1 MPDHAKEVEKNFSR
15 LEMTSNVS
23 PNYGIIYSYVEWILD
38 LPWEDYSEDKL
49 DLELAKKVLDQDHH
63 GLEKVKKRIIEY
75 LAVLKLKKDM
85 KVLFFASIQFQVL
98 VKL

>member
-1 MPDHAKEVEKNFSR
+1 MWNGF
-15 LEMTSNVS
+15 
-23 PNYGIIYSYVEWILD
+23 LD

-49 DLELAKKVLDQDHH
+49 DLEFAKKVLDQDHH

-85 KVLFFASIQFQVL
+85 KAPILALWSSRRW
-98 VKL
+98 